1 MCDIERLVKM
11 WVKDLVKLML
21 LLQLFILSSSL
32 RSSALQVNNNGA
44 SGLVDIDNESLPNIW
59 EDESVNRMVREMLAR
74 DLFREHDHR
83 RVRRQYKREIHSSV
97 ASSEMTSATVAARA
111 VTKTTRRASVTQKT
125 KKPSKVTQAGNKNK
139 NRVTTTTKGTK
150 ATVKPSTKPI
160 VTTTTAATTFGSVN
174 ASSKIKVRIS
184 FPSLLFQ
191 CVV

>member
-1 MCDIERLVKM
+1 M

-44 SGLVDIDNESLPNIW
+44 SGLVDVDDESLPNIW

-74 DLFREHDHR
+74 DLFREQEHKR
-83 RVRRQYKREIHSSV
+83 TRRQYKRDIHSSV
-97 ASSEMTSATVAARA
+97 ASSEVTSATVSARA
-111 VTKTTRRASVTQKT
+111 ATKTTRKAAVTQKT
-125 KKPSKVTQAGNKNK
+125 KKPSKVTQTGNKNK

-160 VTTTTAATTFGSVN
+160 VTTTQAATTFGSVN
-174 ASSKIKVRIS
+174 ASSKIKVRKCFNCS
-184 FPSLLFQ
+184 YSSRHFYW
-191 CVV
+191 CCRVA

>member
-1 MCDIERLVKM
+1 M

-32 RSSALQVNNNGA
+32 RSLALRVDNNGVT
-44 SGLVDIDNESLPNIW
+44 GLVDVDNESLPNVW
-59 EDESVNRMVREMLAR
+59 DDENVNRMVRELLAR

-83 RVRRQYKREIHSSV
+83 RTRRQYKRDIQSIGSSPEIP
-97 ASSEMTSATVAARA
+97 SATVSARA
-111 VTKTTRRASVTQKT
+111 AATKTTRKSSVTQKT

-160 VTTTTAATTFGSVN
+160 VIQTTATTLGSVN
-174 ASSKIKVRIS
+174 VSSKIKVRIIFFN
-184 FPSLLFQ
+184 FPSLFE

>member
-1 MCDIERLVKM
+1 M

-44 SGLVDIDNESLPNIW
+44 SGLVDIDSESLPNIW

-83 RVRRQYKREIHSSV
+83 RIRRQYKRDIHSSG
-97 ASSEMTSATVAARA
+97 ASSSDMTSATVSARA
-111 VTKTTRRASVTQKT
+111 ATKTTKRASVTQKT
-125 KKPSKVTQAGNKNK
+125 KKPSKVTQTGNKNK

-174 ASSKIKVRIS
+174 ASSKIKVRK
-184 FPSLLFQ
+184 
-191 CVV
+191 